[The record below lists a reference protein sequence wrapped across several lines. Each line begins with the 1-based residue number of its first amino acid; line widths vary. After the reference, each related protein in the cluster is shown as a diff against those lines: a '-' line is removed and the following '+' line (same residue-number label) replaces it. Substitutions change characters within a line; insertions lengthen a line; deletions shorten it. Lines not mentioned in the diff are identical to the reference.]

1 MFSAT
6 GDLSELLEK
15 AEMEDV
21 PGITETSGKGM
32 RRSTSLVSFSDI
44 VKVEEVDNFTVTLKK
59 GERYDTWYTPR
70 EMQVLKFEELEIQ
83 VAKKELDAAE
93 QKQNTKSSGGM
104 IGASLTRVLSSTSLG
119 SKNSNSS
126 SKAAAPPIERDPTY
140 NPHSRS
146 RNSNSNASAKSDKKR
161 SKQKK
166 SWTKKAKGLFSSSK
180 KTTNTTEDARSHL
193 ITKIP

>member
-1 MFSAT
+1 
-6 GDLSELLEK
+6 
-15 AEMEDV
+15 MEDV

-83 VAKKELDAAE
+83 VAQKELDAAE
-93 QKQNTKSSGGM
+93 QTQTRNSSGGV

-126 SKAAAPPIERDPTY
+126 SKAAAPSIERDPTY

>member
-1 MFSAT
+1 
-6 GDLSELLEK
+6 
-15 AEMEDV
+15 MEDV

-93 QKQNTKSSGGM
+93 QKQSTKSSGGM

-126 SKAAAPPIERDPTY
+126 SKAAAPSIEQDPTY

-146 RNSNSNASAKSDKKR
+146 SNINTSAKSDKKR

-193 ITKIP
+193 ITKLP